1 MVQNPAHHE
10 QLMPWSID
18 AAWSGPT
25 SVLGAAFQVVNSSLL
40 RKAQPCLQN
49 T

>member
-1 MVQNPAHHE
+1 MVQNSAHHE

-18 AAWSGPT
+18 AAWSGPK

-40 RKAQPCLQN
+40 QKAQPCLQN
-49 T
+49 L